1 MPKFKELVRMF
12 VAIEIAPKS
21 ALQIEKLMTVFA
33 SSGADIKWVESGQFH
48 VTLKFLGDV
57 EREDM
62 ASVCVAFQKSV
73 ADISPFEIRAM
84 GAGAFP
90 KIEVPR
96 TVWVGVEDPS
106 NSLNAA
112 FNAVESA
119 AVKMGFVRENKPF
132 VPHITLGRIR
142 KPSPALK
149 GLSEKIAQ
157 YPRCDLGKTFV
168 THVDVLSSELTRRGP
183 IYAVLARCPL
193 QGVVLDDQE

>member
-12 VAIEIAPKS
+12 VAVEIAQKS

-33 SSGADIKWVESGQFH
+33 SCGADIKWVESGQFH

-62 ASVCVAFQKSV
+62 ASVCTEFQKAV
-73 ADISPFEIRAM
+73 KDVPPFEIQAI

-90 KIEVPR
+90 KIELPR

-106 NSLNAA
+106 NQLTAA
-112 FNAVESA
+112 FNAVEAA

-132 VPHITLGRIR
+132 KPHITLGRIR
-142 KPSPALK
+142 KPTSALRD
-149 GLSEKIAQ
+149 LSEKIAQ

-168 THVDVLSSELTRRGP
+168 KHIDVLSSELTRRGP
-183 IYAVLARCPL
+183 LYAVLARCPL
-193 QGVVLDDQE
+193 QGVTLKDED

>member
-12 VAIEIAPKS
+12 VAVEIAQKS

-33 SSGADIKWVESGQFH
+33 SCGADIKWVESGQFH

-62 ASVCVAFQKSV
+62 ASVCMEFQKAV
-73 ADISPFEIRAM
+73 KDVPPFEIRAI

-90 KIEVPR
+90 KIEMPR

-106 NSLNAA
+106 SQLAAA
-112 FNAVESA
+112 FNAVEA
-119 AVKMGFVRENKPF
+119 AAIKMGFVRENKPY

-142 KPSPALK
+142 KPSAALRD
-149 GLSEKIAQ
+149 LSEKIAQ
-157 YPRCDLGKTFV
+157 YPRYDLGKTYV
-168 THVDVLSSELTRRGP
+168 THIDVLSSELTRRGP
-183 IYAVLARCPL
+183 LYAVLARCPL
-193 QGVVLDDQE
+193 KGIEFKDED

>member
-12 VAIEIAPKS
+12 VAVEIAPKS

-33 SSGADIKWVESGQFH
+33 SCGADIKWVESGQFH
-48 VTLKFLGDV
+48 VTLKFLGDF

-62 ASVCVAFQKSV
+62 ASVCTEFQKAV
-73 ADISPFEIRAM
+73 KDVPPFEIQAI

-90 KIEVPR
+90 KIELPR

-106 NSLNAA
+106 NQLTAA
-112 FNAVESA
+112 FNAVEAA

-132 VPHITLGRIR
+132 KPHITLGRIR
-142 KPSPALK
+142 KPTSALRD
-149 GLSEKIAQ
+149 LSEKIAQ

-168 THVDVLSSELTRRGP
+168 KHIDVLSSELTRRGP
-183 IYAVLARCPL
+183 LYAVLARCPL
-193 QGVVLDDQE
+193 QGVTLKDED